1 MGTKFKL
8 FNSILYTYMFKI
20 LHNLNSPRLVAQHIR
35 TAENREAISH
45 KNKFR
50 INLKSF
56 DMSELKETCEAIK
69 NIAIETGAFISGP
82 IPLPM
87 KKKVYCVLRS
97 PHVNKD
103 SREHF
108 EIRTHTRPLD
118 IKGWNPDTIDR
129 LMTFEVPSGVDV
141 NIQI

>member
-35 TAENREAISH
+35 TAGNREAISH

-56 DMSELKETCEAIK
+56 EMSELKETCEAIK
-69 NIAIETGAFISGP
+69 NIAIETGAIISGP
-82 IPLPM
+82 VPLPM

-108 EIRTHTRPLD
+108 EIRTYSRVFE
-118 IKGWNPDTIDR
+118 IKRWSPDTVDR
-129 LMTFEVPSGVDV
+129 LMVYEVPSGVDV
-141 NIQI
+141 NVKL